1 MDLYN
6 LREQFA
12 ESGMMICFNG
22 PFSHSII
29 EEIGTALRNHLAA
42 ENIGKAA
49 VLDVFA
55 VYIELAQNVRNYLT
69 LRELSKSEAAS
80 SIITIA
86 RWGDGGYAI
95 SSGNMVLRA
104 DSEAL
109 CARIT
114 EINAL
119 TPEELK
125 RQYKE
130 VMRREV
136 PSDSLG
142 AGLGLLE
149 IAKRSAAPMVCST
162 RNVNDQFVFFS
173 LTAYI

>member
-6 LREQFA
+6 LRKQFD
-12 ESGMMICFNG
+12 ESGMMMCFNG

-42 ENIGKAA
+42 ENIAKAA

-55 VYIELAQNVRNYLT
+55 VYIELAQNVRNYLA
-69 LRELSKSEAAS
+69 LRELGHGDTAA

-86 RWGDGGYAI
+86 RWNEGYMV
-95 SSGNMVLRA
+95 SSGNMVLQEDA
-104 DSEAL
+104 ALL
-109 CARIT
+109 CARVN
-114 EINAL
+114 EINAM

-125 RQYKE
+125 RSYKE
-130 VMRREV
+130 QMRREV
-136 PSDSLG
+136 QPGALG

-149 IAKRSAAPMVCST
+149 IARHSSAPMNCSVRT
-162 RNVNDQFVFFS
+162 IDETYVFFS
-173 LTAYI
+173 LSAFV

>member
-1 MDLYN
+1 MDLYR

-12 ESGMMICFNG
+12 ESGMMMCFNG

-29 EEIGTALRNHLAA
+29 EEIGHALRNHLTA
-42 ENIGKAA
+42 ESIARAA
-49 VLDVFA
+49 VMDVFA

-69 LRELSKSEAAS
+69 LRELSQGDSAS

-86 RWGDGGYAI
+86 RWGDGYAV
-95 SSGNMVLRA
+95 SSGNTILK
-104 DSEAL
+104 DDGPL
-109 CARIT
+109 ICARIQ
-114 EINAL
+114 EINGMS
-119 TPEELK
+119 PEELK

-130 VMRREV
+130 QMRRDV
-136 PSDSLG
+136 APDALG

-149 IAKRSAAPMVCST
+149 IAKRSSAPMACSVQEIDS
-162 RNVNDQFVFFS
+162 RQSFFS

>member
-12 ESGMMICFNG
+12 ESGMMMCFNG

-55 VYIELAQNVRNYLT
+55 VYIELAQNVRNYLS
-69 LRELSKSEAAS
+69 LRELGQGEASS

-86 RWGDGGYAI
+86 RWGDGYAV
-95 SSGNMVLRA
+95 SSGNTILKE
-104 DSEAL
+104 DSAL
-109 CARIT
+109 ICRRIA

-130 VMRREV
+130 QMRREV
-136 PSDSLG
+136 QPDALG

-149 IAKRSAAPMVCST
+149 IAKRSSSAMVCSV
-162 RNVNDQFVFFS
+162 RDINDKHTFFS
-173 LTAYI
+173 LAAFI

>member
-12 ESGMMICFNG
+12 ESGMMMCFNG

-42 ENIGKAA
+42 ENIARVS

-55 VYIELAQNVRNYLT
+55 VYIELAQNVRNYFS
-69 LRELSKSEAAS
+69 LRDLGHGEANT

-86 RWGDGGYAI
+86 RCGDGYAV
-95 SSGNMVLRA
+95 SSGNMILKEDGA
-104 DSEAL
+104 PL
-109 CARIT
+109 CVRIA

-130 VMRREV
+130 QMRRDV
-136 PSDSLG
+136 QPDALG

-149 IAKRSAAPMVCST
+149 IAKRSSSAMVCSV
-162 RNVNDQFVFFS
+162 RDVNDKHAFFS
-173 LTAYI
+173 LTAFI